1 MRVTP
6 PIVPLGHK
14 TSTHIRGQMLP
25 AKVLH
30 TEDNWELLD
39 ATTGRYN
46 TGMPRRGWRGWQS
59 VIKHHCSNIN
69 GAPYWMLLECHE
81 TPTRCNYCNEEM
93 PLSIVALFKLQN
105 MEAMR

>member
-1 MRVTP
+1 MRVANTP
-6 PIVPLGHK
+6 PIPVAGHRQ
-14 TSTHIRGQMLP
+14 IPP

-46 TGMPRRGWRGWQS
+46 TGRPGRGWQS

-69 GAPYWMLLECHE
+69 GSPYWMLLECHS

-93 PLSIVALFKLQN
+93 PPSIVALFKLQN